1 MCLSMSCFMTFISLV
16 PAQGSTC
23 CLWVLSKWGVVRGL
37 RGMLRADG
45 KYFSVHLMFNLR

>member
-23 CLWVLSKWGVVRGL
+23 CLWVLSKEGGAGE

-45 KYFSVHLMFNLR
+45 KYFSVHLMSNLR